1 MWFKKKKTAPEPTKI
16 ALVQFGYGKNTL
28 YSITIN
34 GKSYPETN
42 TMYKEEAER
51 HFNLLRAGLKG
62 EQRTFNILKEETV

>member
-1 MWFKKKKTAPEPTKI
+1 MWFKKKQKEPTKI

-28 YSITIN
+28 YSVTLN
-34 GKSYPETN
+34 GKSLVETN

-51 HFNLLRAGLKG
+51 NFNLIRASLKG